1 MGIFM
6 KIYKNINEWKLK
18 KIDDLFFLIGGGTP
32 STIIPEYWGGNIHWI
47 SIKELTSKNSK
58 SSEKMIT
65 KLGLKNSSS
74 NLVKAGNIILGT
86 RISVGETLI
95 HEKDVTINQD
105 LKGLYLKNSNYN
117 AIFFKFLISNNKKKL
132 NDLSN
137 GLTVKGIKNKDLKNF
152 VLKYPDFIQQNNIA
166 KILSK
171 QEEQI
176 ETIKRL
182 IKNVEKRNQYYSEK
196 LLSGELR
203 LRKNEETGQVEF
215 YENTE
220 WKEEMVNGV
229 LTKIPSD
236 WVVNKVLEHISL
248 TKGISINSSLFNY
261 ENKGFVFL
269 RTGDVWEDSSSK
281 KETVFFDGAIDE
293 KYIKKEEDYVA
304 CFEGFNKK
312 INEGT
317 IGLVTNTGE
326 GIISSH
332 LYKIKN
338 KNINGQYYSISL
350 IKNINIQTLLMRHA
364 VGSTVLS
371 STKCLK
377 DLEFSFPFKEE
388 EFMLMEKILASEY
401 QSYEQLKKLLPKEEK
416 RFQWMLDNLLSGEY
430 EVIDED

>member
-1 MGIFM
+1 M
-6 KIYKNINEWKLK
+6 KIIKNNIILKHAKLAEV
-18 KIDDLFFLIGGGTP
+18 
-32 STIIPEYWGGNIHWI
+32 IIM
-47 SIKELTSKNSK
+47 LKNSK
-58 SSEKMIT
+58 TYNIQKNKVLQQGSLPVITQEKKFISGYT
-65 KLGLKNSSS
+65 NDTSKCLNANQS
-74 NLVKAGNIILGT
+74 NPFIVFGDH
-86 RISVGETLI
+86 S
-95 HEKDVTINQD
+95 
-105 LKGLYLKNSNYN
+105 
-117 AIFFKFLISNNKKKL
+117 
-132 NDLSN
+132 
-137 GLTVKGIKNKDLKNF
+137 LTVKFINFPFVIGADGTQVFYTKDEIINKYLYYIILNKKFINSEGYRRHFSILKNKII
-152 VLKYPDFIQQNNIA
+152 KYPSITQQQYIIN
-166 KILSK
+166 ILSK
-171 QEEQI
+171 QEKQI

-182 IKNVEKRNQYYSEK
+182 IKNVEKRNQYYAGK

-203 LRKNEETGQVEF
+203 VKENSETGQIEF

-236 WVVNKVLEHISL
+236 WIVNKVLEHISL

>member
-1 MGIFM
+1 MIKIIYNKQKLTTVKLADLCEIKVGIPAPKHFDSCSIESLPFFRISNIGN
-6 KIYKNINEWKLK
+6 KNILKKEDTLEFLSSLKYKN
-18 KIDDLFFLIGGGTP
+18 
-32 STIIPEYWGGNIHWI
+32 
-47 SIKELTSKNSK
+47 
-58 SSEKMIT
+58 
-65 KLGLKNSSS
+65 
-74 NLVKAGNIILGT
+74 NIISGGSIL
-86 RISVGETLI
+86 IAKSGESI
-95 HEKDVTINQD
+95 
-105 LKGLYLKNSNYN
+105 
-117 AIFFKFLISNNKKKL
+117 NKKRRVRIFQDSIIVSHL
-132 NDLSN
+132 ASL
-137 GLTVKGIKNKDLKNF
+137 KNKDHINNDYFYYLIKANNIEDAIIKKSTMPSISLLDLKNYT
-152 VLKYPDFIQQNNIA
+152 LQYNCDNIQQKNIA
-166 KILSK
+166 KLLSM

-182 IKNVEKRNQYYSEK
+182 IKNVEKRNQYYAGK

-203 LRKNEETGQVEF
+203 VKENSETGQIEF
-215 YENTE
+215 YENTK

-236 WVVNKVLEHISL
+236 WIVNKVLEHISL

-338 KNINGQYYSISL
+338 KNINGQYFSISL

-388 EFMLMEKILASEY
+388 EFILMEKILASEY

>member
-1 MGIFM
+1 M

-196 LLSGELR
+196 LLSGELK
-203 LRKNEETGQVEF
+203 LITNEDTGQIEF
-215 YENTE
+215 HENTE
-220 WKEEMVNGV
+220 WKEIILNGNIIKSP
-229 LTKIPSD
+229 LD
-236 WVVNKVLEHISL
+236 WE
-248 TKGISINSSLFNY
+248 ISIFSSYSKFTVGTPIHSNNFNY
-261 ENKGFVFL
+261 EKKGLMYL
-269 RTGDVWEDSSSK
+269 RTGDVWKDASSSK
-281 KETVFFDGAIDE
+281 DIAYYDGEASL
-293 KYIKKEEDYVA
+293 KFIKKENDYLISLK
-304 CFEGFNKK
+304 GYNKK
-312 INEGT
+312 IGEGT
-317 IGLVTNTGE
+317 LGLVTNFNKQI
-326 GIISSH
+326 GIVCDNMYLVTPKENDLVAYTAYVTRMPYIQ
-332 LYKIKN
+332 
-338 KNINGQYYSISL
+338 NIILKS
-350 IKNINIQTLLMRHA
+350 A
-364 VGSTVLS
+364 VGSTARFATKMIDKIEWIFPKNIKYMLS
-371 STKCLK
+371 VNQFFQKL
-377 DLEFSFPFKEE
+377 DNEVFLLEELQK
-388 EFMLMEKILASEY
+388 
-401 QSYEQLKKLLPKEEK
+401 KEEK

>member
-1 MGIFM
+1 M
-6 KIYKNINEWKLK
+6 KIQKN
-18 KIDDLFFLIGGGTP
+18 KITMKQDSVDSLFSICGGTTP
-32 STIIPEYWGGNIHWI
+32 STAVSEYWLDGTIPWIGPVDMNKPGKYISRGRKNIT
-47 SIKELTSKNSK
+47 SCAANKIKSKK
-58 SSEKMIT
+58 I
-65 KLGLKNSSS
+65 LKNSIIISTRAPIGYIKINS
-74 NLVKAGNIILGT
+74 NDIFTNQGCHSLHIKGENITDYFYYFFLNN
-86 RISVGETLI
+86 ISVLKSISTGTTFQEISKKNLSSLN
-95 HEKDVTINQD
+95 INYPD
-105 LKGLYLKNSNYN
+105 LK
-117 AIFFKFLISNNKKKL
+117 
-132 NDLSN
+132 
-137 GLTVKGIKNKDLKNF
+137 
-152 VLKYPDFIQQNNIA
+152 QQKNIA
-166 KILSK
+166 YVLSK
-171 QEEQI
+171 QEKQI

-182 IKNVEKRNQYYSEK
+182 IKNVEKRNQYYAGK

-203 LRKNEETGQVEF
+203 VKENSETGQIEF

-236 WVVNKVLEHISL
+236 WIVNKVLEHISL

-293 KYIKKEEDYVA
+293 KYIKKEEDYVV

>member
-1 MGIFM
+1 M

-203 LRKNEETGQVEF
+203 LRKNEATGQVEF

-220 WKEEMVNGV
+220 WKEEMVNGI

-236 WVVNKVLEHISL
+236 WNAESL
-248 TKGISINSSLFNY
+248 TQNNFIIKSGIRRFSGTKKYYATANIGQNFLNNDFEEVTFENRPSRANFEPVKNSIWFAKMKGTYKNLLFKEENDTLLISSGMAGIQINIDRFDLNFMFHFIRSAYFNKLKDNLSQGGIQISINNDNINKIHFIYPENIY
-261 ENKGFVFL
+261 EQ
-269 RTGDVWEDSSSK
+269 
-281 KETVFFDGAIDE
+281 
-293 KYIKKEEDYVA
+293 
-304 CFEGFNKK
+304 KK
-312 INEGT
+312 ISFILNFYNDE
-317 IGLVTNTGE
+317 LK
-326 GIISSH
+326 H
-332 LYKIKN
+332 LE
-338 KNINGQYYSISL
+338 SL
-350 IKNINIQTLLMRHA
+350 QK
-364 VGSTVLS
+364 
-371 STKCLK
+371 
-377 DLEFSFPFKEE
+377 
-388 EFMLMEKILASEY
+388 
-401 QSYEQLKKLLPKEEK
+401 KEEK